1 VYAAATDDKKDD
13 YRFTP
18 ESFKQAM
25 RCEDADKWMAA
36 MKKEI
41 DSCES
46 RRTWEKVRQEDLPK
60 GTNILKCKWVYK
72 LKTDENDVVTEHK
85 ARLTPKGFMQ
95 KEGVDYFEVFASTGM
110 YKTMRL
116 GLSLAA
122 LWDYELDQMD
132 VPGAFLWADMEED
145 IYMEMP
151 EGYKENGLVLKL
163 LKALYGL
170 KQAPRNWYLLISGF
184 LKEQLG
190 FTACVSD
197 PCLFFRRAKSGRL
210 IFLFLF
216 VDDFQAGYH
225 ARDKQEWSEY
235 KAMLVKEY
243 NTKDMGPSTWILG
256 MRIMRDRL
264 SGTITLDQELYVT
277 KALKR
282 FQLDEC
288 KPYTTPTATGATA
301 VGDEDGLGG
310 LADRDHYMQL
320 VGTLLYAA
328 ISTRP
333 DIANAAL
340 RLTRKMQVPLKR
352 DLSAAERVLR
362 YLSGT
367 KSNGLIFGR
376 NKNTSSGVAVSAY
389 ADADWGNN
397 KEDRKSVTGWIAKVN
412 GDVIS
417 WASKT
422 QKTIAQSTCEAELY
436 AEAAGINEML
446 WLRGILS
453 ELGLEVDEPS
463 VIYGDNQSTVAISKN
478 GIKGERTKHVDIKYH
493 FIKDQVDQGVVKVQW
508 ISTTEQQADICT
520 KPLAIESFKKFRMT
534 LMIH

>member
-1 VYAAATDDKKDD
+1 
-13 YRFTP
+13 
-18 ESFKQAM
+18 M
-25 RCEDADKWMAA
+25 
-36 MKKEI
+36 
-41 DSCES
+41 
-46 RRTWEKVRQEDLPK
+46 
-60 GTNILKCKWVYK
+60 
-72 LKTDENDVVTEHK
+72 
-85 ARLTPKGFMQ
+85 
-95 KEGVDYFEVFASTGM
+95 
-110 YKTMRL
+110 
-116 GLSLAA
+116 
-122 LWDYELDQMD
+122 
-132 VPGAFLWADMEED
+132 GA
-145 IYMEMP
+145 
-151 EGYKENGLVLKL
+151 
-163 LKALYGL
+163 
-170 KQAPRNWYLLISGF
+170 
-184 LKEQLG
+184 
-190 FTACVSD
+190 
-197 PCLFFRRAKSGRL
+197 
-210 IFLFLF
+210 
-216 VDDFQAGYH
+216 
-225 ARDKQEWSEY
+225 
-235 KAMLVKEY
+235 
-243 NTKDMGPSTWILG
+243 STWILG
-256 MRIMRDRL
+256 MRIMRDRP

-282 FQLDEC
+282 LKLDEC
-288 KPYTTPTATGATA
+288 KFFTTPASTGAAA

-333 DIANAAL
+333 DIANAVL

-352 DLSAAERVLR
+352 DLFAAERVLR
-362 YLSGT
+362 YLAGT

-376 NKNTSSGVAVSAY
+376 NKNASSGMAVSAY

-534 LMIH
+534 LMID